1 MDPILK
7 RRAEELAEALAAS
20 QAYQRVRSARQAV
33 EEHAAAKVMLKD
45 LEGRRAALEQRQAAG
60 ETLTDKE
67 IEQFQKISEVVMMN
81 PYVREL
87 MQAEWEFAHALMEV
101 QQVLAKAIGAE
112 LTGLP
117 DGTDPE
123 DGEDEAA
130 SVAEGGNAQAPGGTQ
145 PGPRIIVP
153 GGTDRGRSGKLWT
166 PR

>member
-7 RRAEELAEALAAS
+7 RKAEELAEALASS
-20 QAYQRVRSARQAV
+20 QAYRRVRSARQAV

-45 LEGRRAALEQRQAAG
+45 LEARRAALEKRQAGG

-81 PYVREL
+81 PYIREL

-101 QQVLAKAIGAE
+101 QQILAKAIGAE

-117 DGTDPE
+117 DGTAPE
-123 DGEDEAA
+123 DGESEPAPAAEASDARAAGGTPPA
-130 SVAEGGNAQAPGGTQ
+130 SRIILPGGA
-145 PGPRIIVP
+145 
-153 GGTDRGRSGKLWT
+153 DRGRSSKLWT